1 MQIRH
6 MLDKVASLNP
16 ARKKKIKKKKQNHR
30 GFLFASCLYT
40 VRSNQLHLLSGLC
53 VFAPAMFS
61 LSVQAASQTTGQ
73 MVQFDIKAQRADKAL
88 IEFAKQTKQTV
99 VFSYELAKEYEANSV
114 YGFYTQL
121 DALEALLVGTELD
134 AVVDQNGLLSI
145 KLKQINRNDN
155 NMMKLSAVSAAVL
168 PALLAVNSQGV
179 NAAEDVA
186 QDKIEKIAIVGSRV
200 AGRSV
205 EDLPVPVDILSA
217 EALENTGQTEVGR
230 MLQAIAP
237 SFNFSSSSIS
247 DGTDALRPATLRG
260 LGPDQTLVLING
272 KRRHQA
278 SIIHINTS
286 VGRGTAGTDMNAIP
300 ASAIKRIEVLRDGAA
315 AQYGS
320 DAIAGVINIVLKD
333 GSEGGKAAIN
343 YGEYSEGDGE
353 TVNVDFN
360 KGFALGDNGY
370 LNTTI
375 NYRDRAP
382 TNRAG
387 LHGSCQF
394 YGCEEL
400 SDGTLLAGEPR
411 ELTADRNTFRIGDAD
426 SQQFGLTVNTGYE
439 LGDGE
444 LYGFITYST
453 RDNESA
459 AFFRHNANAGG
470 NPVLQDGDATI
481 PLGFLPKIN
490 TTIDDI
496 SYNFGYKTEF
506 DNDSSLDLSYTYGEN
521 SIDYTTSDTINA
533 SYANFLRYE
542 QGLSAADIR
551 TTIPR
556 EAYAYGMELSLQ
568 TINLDFTKNFD
579 DYSLAMGAEM
589 RTDEYRIL
597 AGNEYAYRDYDTN
610 NGVSI
615 YSGLSGGVGSENA
628 SGGTQGFGG
637 SSPASSVD
645 ESRDVISFYLDA
657 EAYVIED
664 VILSGA
670 LRYDNYKGFGDTVN
684 FKLAG
689 NWAITDDISLRGALS
704 SGFRA
709 PSMQQLYFNNIST
722 QFVVGP
728 NGTLVAEEVGTFR
741 NDSTLAQS
749 LGIPKLK
756 EEKSQNR
763 SLGIVYNVT
772 DSINVTVDYYSIDID
787 DRIVI
792 SNRLGKGLS
801 TSLDAALVSSGA
813 GAGQFFLN
821 GADTETSGIDFV
833 ATYNTEGFGG
843 TLDFTLAA
851 NFTETEVVSL
861 FTPSGSGLETV
872 PVESVFSD
880 QEISIIEEWQPED
893 RINLSA
899 LYQNEDW
906 TVNLSLNRFG
916 EYTVEDG
923 GRQTYGAEILTDV
936 KVNYFI
942 NENLSVNV
950 GANNLFDVYP
960 DKNEIGNSRTGT
972 IVDANGNTVVSSN
985 GVFEYSRRSAPFG
998 FNGAYYYVGAEYR
1011 F

>member
-1 MQIRH
+1 MVKAKSNKII
-6 MLDKVASLNP
+6 N
-16 ARKKKIKKKKQNHR
+16 KKIKLHS
-30 GFLFASCLYT
+30 GLFFLNCLYKL
-40 VRSNQLHLLSGLC
+40 RSNQTYSLCGCLAVAPLALS
-53 VFAPAMFS
+53 FN
-61 LSVQAASQTTGQ
+61 VQSAAAESQ
-73 MVQFDIKAQRADKAL
+73 MIQFDIKAQRADLAL
-88 IEFAKQTKQTV
+88 IEFAKQTEQTV
-99 VFSYELAKEYEANSV
+99 VFSFDLAKQYQAQSV
-114 YGFYTQL
+114 YGYYTQL
-121 DALEALLVGTELD
+121 EALSNMLKQTELD

-155 NMMKLSAVSAAVL
+155 NMRKLSGVSAAVL
-168 PALLAVNSQGV
+168 PLLMATNSQV
-179 NAAEDVA
+179 ANAQEQAA
-186 QDKIEKIAIVGSRV
+186 QENIEKIAIVGSRV

-300 ASAIKRIEVLRDGAA
+300 AAAIKRIEVLRDGAA

-333 GSEGGKAAIN
+333 ADEGGKAAVN
-343 YGEYSEGDGE
+343 YGQYSEGDGE
-353 TVNVDFN
+353 TVTVDFN
-360 KGFALGDNGY
+360 KGFALGDDGY

-394 YGCEEL
+394 YGCTEL
-400 SDGTLLAGEPR
+400 SDGTLLAGDPR
-411 ELTADRNTFRIGDAD
+411 ELTAPRDTFRIGDAD
-426 SQQFGLTVNTGYE
+426 SQQFALTVNTGYE
-439 LGDGE
+439 LAGGE

-459 AFFRHNANAGG
+459 AFFRENANGGG
-470 NPVLQDGDATI
+470 NPVLQDGDAVI
-481 PLGFLPKIN
+481 PMGFLPKIN
-490 TTIDDI
+490 TTIDDV
-496 SYNFGYKTEF
+496 SYNFGFKKEF
-506 DNDSSLDLSYTYGEN
+506 DNSSSLDLSYTYGEN
-521 SIDYTTSDTINA
+521 SIDYTTSDTING
-533 SYANFLRYE
+533 SYANLLRYD
-542 QGLSAADIR
+542 QGLSADDIR
-551 TTIPR
+551 ATIPR
-556 EAYAYGMELSLQ
+556 QAYAYGMELSLQ
-568 TINLDFTKNFD
+568 TINLDFTQDYD
-579 DYSLAMGAEM
+579 DFSLAMGAEL

-597 AGNEYAYRDYDTN
+597 EGSEYAYRDYDTN
-610 NGVSI
+610 NGVNI
-615 YSGLSGGVGSENA
+615 YDGMSGGIGSENA
-628 SGGTQGFGG
+628 AGGTQGFGG
-637 SSPASSVD
+637 SAPASSVD

-657 EAYVIED
+657 ETYIIDD
-664 VILSGA
+664 VIISGA

-689 NWAITDDISLRGALS
+689 NWSVTDDVSLRGAVS
-704 SGFRA
+704 TGFRA

-728 NGTLVAEEVGTFR
+728 DGTLVAEEVGTFR

-749 LGIPKLK
+749 IGIPKLK
-756 EEKSQNR
+756 EEKSQNL
-763 SLGIVYNVT
+763 SMGIVYNVT
-772 DSINVTVDYYSIDID
+772 DNINVTLDYYSIDID

-801 TSLDAALVSSGA
+801 DTLDAALVSSGA

-821 GADTETSGIDFV
+821 GADTETQGIDFV
-833 ATYNTEGFGG
+833 ATWNTEGLGG

-851 NFTETEVVSL
+851 NFTETDVVDL
-861 FTPSGSGLETV
+861 FTPQGSGLETI
-872 PVESVFSD
+872 PVEDVFSS
-880 QEISIIEEWQPED
+880 QETSIIEEWQPQD
-893 RINLSA
+893 RVNLSA
-899 LYQNEDW
+899 LYRLEDW
-906 TVNLSLNRFG
+906 TVNLSLNRYG

-936 KVNYFI
+936 KVNYFVTD
-942 NENLSVNV
+942 NLSLNI

-960 DKNEIGNSRTGT
+960 DKNTIGNSRAGT
-972 IVDANGNTVVSSN
+972 IVDAAGNTIVSST

>member
-1 MQIRH
+1 MKITP
-6 MLDKVASLNP
+6 LLINVAHKGVKSNL
-16 ARKKKIKKKKQNHR
+16 KIKKMIKKYR
-30 GFLFASCLYT
+30 GFLFANCLYKL
-40 VRSNQLHLLSGLC
+40 RSNHTCYLSPLGLA
-53 VFAPAMFS
+53 APLFFS
-61 LSVQAASQTTGQ
+61 ISVYASQTEGQ
-73 MVQFDIKAQRADKAL
+73 MMQFDIKAQRADKAL
-88 IEFAKQTKQTV
+88 IEFAKQTEQTV
-99 VFSYELAKEYEANSV
+99 VFSYELAKQYEANSL
-114 YGFYTQL
+114 YGFYSQL
-121 DALEALLVGTELD
+121 DALKALLAETQLD

-145 KLKQINRNDN
+145 KLKQINRKDN
-155 NMMKLSAVSAAVL
+155 NMMKLSGVSAAVL
-168 PALLAVNSQGV
+168 PALLAVNSQGI
-179 NAAEDVA
+179 NAAEQSA
-186 QDKIEKIAIVGSRV
+186 EQNIEKIAIVGSRV

-353 TVNVDFN
+353 TVNIDFN

-394 YGCEEL
+394 YGCTEL
-400 SDGTLLAGEPR
+400 SDGTLLAGDPR
-411 ELTADRNTFRIGDAD
+411 ELTAPRDTFRIGDAD
-426 SQQFGLTVNTGYE
+426 SQQFGLSVNTGYE
-439 LGDGE
+439 LGAGE

-470 NPVLQDGDATI
+470 NPVLQDGDATV
-481 PLGFLPKIN
+481 PAGFLPKIN

-496 SYNFGYKTEF
+496 SYNFGYKTQF

-533 SYANFLRYE
+533 SYANFLRYD

-551 TTIPR
+551 ATIPR
-556 EAYAYGMELSLQ
+556 EGYAYGMELSLQ
-568 TINLDFTKNFD
+568 TINLDFTQNFD
-579 DYSLAMGAEM
+579 DYSLAMGAEI

-597 AGNEYAYRDYDTN
+597 EGSEYAYRDYDTN
-610 NGVSI
+610 NGVNI
-615 YSGLSGGVGSENA
+615 YDGLSGGIGSENA

-657 EAYVIED
+657 EAYVIEN
-664 VILSGA
+664 VIISGA

-689 NWAITDDISLRGALS
+689 NWSLTEDISLRGALS

-728 NGTLVAEEVGTFR
+728 NGNLVAEEVGTFR

-749 LGIPKLK
+749 LGIPKLT

-763 SLGIVYNVT
+763 SLGIVYNVS
-772 DSINVTVDYYSIDID
+772 DNINVTLDYYSIDID

-801 TSLDAALVSSGA
+801 NSLDAALLSSGA

-821 GADTETSGIDFV
+821 GADTETQGIDFV
-833 ATYNTEGFGG
+833 ATWNTEGLGG

-851 NFTETEVVSL
+851 NFTETDVVSL
-861 FTPSGSGLETV
+861 FTPAGSGLETV
-872 PVESVFSD
+872 PVDDVFSD

-899 LYQNEDW
+899 LYRRDDW

-923 GRQTYGAEILTDV
+923 GRQTYGAEILTDI
-936 KVNYFI
+936 KVNYFVTD
-942 NENLSVNV
+942 NLSVNI

-960 DKNEIGNSRTGT
+960 DENTIGNSRSGT
-972 IVDANGNTVVSSN
+972 IVDAQGNTIVSSD
-985 GVFEYSRRSAPFG
+985 GVFKYSRRSAPFG

>member
-1 MQIRH
+1 MVNI
-6 MLDKVASLNP
+6 KS
-16 ARKKKIKKKKQNHR
+16 KKIINKKIGLHS
-30 GFLFASCLYT
+30 GLFFLNCLYKL
-40 VRSNQLHLLSGLC
+40 RSNQTYPICGLI
-53 VFAPAMFS
+53 VLAPLVFS
-61 LSVQAASQTTGQ
+61 LNVQAEAANPQ
-73 MVQFDIKAQRADKAL
+73 MVQFDIKAQRADQAL
-88 IEFAKQTKQTV
+88 IEFAKQTEQTV
-99 VFSYELAKEYEANSV
+99 VFSFDLAKQYQAQSV
-114 YGFYTQL
+114 YGYYTQL
-121 DALEALLVGTELD
+121 EALSNMLKQTELD

-155 NMMKLSAVSAAVL
+155 NMRKLSGVSAAVI
-168 PALLAVNSQGV
+168 PLLMATNSQV
-179 NAAEDVA
+179 ANAQEQAA
-186 QDKIEKIAIVGSRV
+186 QENIEKIAIVGSRV

-300 ASAIKRIEVLRDGAA
+300 AAAIKRIEVLRDGAA

-333 GSEGGKAAIN
+333 ADEGGKAAVN
-343 YGEYSEGDGE
+343 YGQYSEGDGE
-353 TVNVDFN
+353 TVTVDFN
-360 KGFALGDNGY
+360 KGFALGDDGY
-370 LNTTI
+370 LNTTV

-394 YGCEEL
+394 YGCTEL
-400 SDGTLLAGEPR
+400 DDGTLLAGDPR
-411 ELTADRNTFRIGDAD
+411 ELTAPRDTFRIGDAD
-426 SQQFGLTVNTGYE
+426 SQQFALTVNTGYE
-439 LGDGE
+439 LAGGE

-459 AFFRHNANAGG
+459 AFFRHNANADG
-470 NPVLQDGDATI
+470 NPVLQDGDAVI
-481 PLGFLPKIN
+481 PMGFLPMIN

-496 SYNFGYKTEF
+496 SYNFGFKKEF
-506 DNDSSLDLSYTYGEN
+506 DNSSSLDLSYTYGEN
-521 SIDYTTSDTINA
+521 SIDYTTSDTING
-533 SYANFLRYE
+533 SYANLLRYD
-542 QGLSAADIR
+542 QGLSADDIR
-551 TTIPR
+551 ATIPR
-556 EAYAYGMELSLQ
+556 QAYAYGMELSLQ
-568 TINLDFTKNFD
+568 TINLDFTQDYDNF
-579 DYSLAMGAEM
+579 SLAMGAEL

-597 AGNEYAYRDYDTN
+597 EGSEYAYRDYDTN
-610 NGVSI
+610 NGVNI
-615 YSGLSGGVGSENA
+615 YDGMSGGIGSENA
-628 SGGTQGFGG
+628 AGGTQGFGG
-637 SSPASSVD
+637 SSPESSVD

-657 EAYVIED
+657 ETYIIDD
-664 VILSGA
+664 VIISGA

-689 NWAITDDISLRGALS
+689 NWSVTDDVSLRGAVS
-704 SGFRA
+704 TGFRA

-728 NGTLVAEEVGTFR
+728 NGDLIAEEVGTFR

-749 LGIPKLK
+749 IGIPKLK
-756 EEKSQNR
+756 EEKSQNM

-772 DSINVTVDYYSIDID
+772 DNINVTVDYYSIDID

-801 TSLDAALVSSGA
+801 STLDAALVSSGA

-821 GADTETSGIDFV
+821 GADTETQGVDFV
-833 ATYNTEGFGG
+833 ATWNTEGLGG

-851 NFTETEVVSL
+851 NFTETDVVDL
-861 FTPSGSGLETV
+861 FTPAGSGLETI
-872 PVESVFSD
+872 PVEDVFSS
-880 QEISIIEEWQPED
+880 QETSIIEEWQPQD
-893 RINLSA
+893 RVNLSA
-899 LYQNEDW
+899 LYRLEDW
-906 TVNLSLNRFG
+906 TVNLSLNRYG

-923 GRQTYGAEILTDV
+923 GRQTYGAEILTDI
-936 KVNYFI
+936 KVNYFVTD
-942 NENLSVNV
+942 NLSLNI

-960 DKNEIGNSRTGT
+960 DKNTIGNSRSGT
-972 IVDANGNTVVSSN
+972 IVDASGNTIISST